1 MCPAAALLLS
11 IDMLPLLTCA
21 HKRNAEMQQRD
32 ASSKDLVVLM
42 GVTSSTGLNKK

>member
-21 HKRNAEMQQRD
+21 HKGNAEMQQRD